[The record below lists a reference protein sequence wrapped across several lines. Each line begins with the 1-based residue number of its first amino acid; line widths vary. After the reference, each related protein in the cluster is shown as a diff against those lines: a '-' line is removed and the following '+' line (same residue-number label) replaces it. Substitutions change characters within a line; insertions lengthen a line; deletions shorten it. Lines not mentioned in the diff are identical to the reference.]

1 MKGETRVTITA
12 SLIISFFSLV
22 IAAICCIINVINA
35 RRGRRTDDKK
45 ETTEFTTIA
54 VRLENISGGITELKS
69 DIRYISTEQQSMR
82 ERVAGV
88 EQSVKSAH
96 HRIDRIE
103 GRDSNEH

>member
-1 MKGETRVTITA
+1 MTITA

-35 RRGRRTDDKK
+35 RRSRRTDDKK

-54 VRLENISGGITELKS
+54 VKLETISSGINELKS
-69 DIRYISTEQQSMR
+69 DVRYVSSKQQSMS
-82 ERVAGV
+82 ERLVLV

-96 HRIDRIE
+96 HRIDRVE
-103 GRDSNEH
+103 GRENDER

>member
-1 MKGETRVTITA
+1 MTITA
-12 SLIISFFSLV
+12 SLIISFSSLI

-54 VRLENISGGITELKS
+54 VKLENISGGISELKS
-69 DIRYISTEQQSMR
+69 DIRHISNEQQSIR
-82 ERVAGV
+82 ERVVLV

-103 GRDSNEH
+103 GRDIE